1 MAEKISTF
9 ARRLR
14 EGLDM
19 RQMTQ
24 AMLAE
29 KSGISKSSISR
40 YLKGDWEGKQD
51 AVYALAHVLQVEE
64 SWLMGYDVP
73 AVPGT
78 KIPDNAIP
86 VGPGHQ
92 IPVLGSVRC
101 GQPMYAEGNIDGYVP
116 FLGNSGETYFA
127 LRAVGDSMNAAGIN
141 EGDLVIVRQQDSVD
155 PNTIAVVCVNGDEAT
170 LKRFRQEGN
179 TVFLMPQSTNP
190 EHQVQVYDITKTPI
204 HIIGRVMEIRKQL

>member
-1 MAEKISTF
+1 MSDF
-9 ARRLR
+9 ASVIKRLR
-14 EGLDM
+14 IERGITQEQLASMLKVSRSTIGMYETGSREPDFETCEAIADIFNVDM
-19 RQMTQ
+19 DYLLGR
-24 AMLAE
+24 
-29 KSGISKSSISR
+29 SIFER
-40 YLKGDWEGKQD
+40 KDP
-51 AVYALAHVLQVEE
+51 VLP
-64 SWLMGYDVP
+64 S
-73 AVPGT
+73 
-78 KIPDNAIP
+78 NAIP
-86 VGPGHQ
+86 VGPGQQ

-101 GQPMYAEGNIDGYVP
+101 GQPMYAEGNIEGYVP
-116 FLGNSGETYFA
+116 FIGNSGETYFA

>member
-1 MAEKISTF
+1 MADF
-9 ARRLR
+9 ASVIKRLR
-14 EGLDM
+14 IERGITQEQLASMLKVSRSTIGMYETGSREPDFETCEAIADIFNVDM
-19 RQMTQ
+19 DYLLGR
-24 AMLAE
+24 
-29 KSGISKSSISR
+29 SIFER
-40 YLKGDWEGKQD
+40 KDP
-51 AVYALAHVLQVEE
+51 VLP
-64 SWLMGYDVP
+64 S
-73 AVPGT
+73 
-78 KIPDNAIP
+78 NAIP
-86 VGPGHQ
+86 VGPGQQ

-116 FLGNSGETYFA
+116 YIGNSGETYFA

-190 EHQVQVYDITKTPI
+190 EHQVQVYDIAKTPI

>member
-1 MAEKISTF
+1 MADF
-9 ARRLR
+9 ASVIKRLR
-14 EGLDM
+14 IERGITQEQLASMLKVSRSTIGMYETGSREPDFETCEAIADIFNVDM
-19 RQMTQ
+19 DYLLGR
-24 AMLAE
+24 
-29 KSGISKSSISR
+29 SIFER
-40 YLKGDWEGKQD
+40 KDP
-51 AVYALAHVLQVEE
+51 VLP
-64 SWLMGYDVP
+64 S
-73 AVPGT
+73 
-78 KIPDNAIP
+78 NAIP
-86 VGPGHQ
+86 VGPGQQ

-116 FLGNSGETYFA
+116 YIGNSGETYFA

-190 EHQVQVYDITKTPI
+190 EHQVQVYDIAKMPI

>member
-1 MAEKISTF
+1 MADF
-9 ARRLR
+9 ASVIKRLR
-14 EGLDM
+14 IERGITQEQLASMLKVSRSTIGMYETGSREPDFETCEAIADIFNVDM
-19 RQMTQ
+19 DYLLGR
-24 AMLAE
+24 
-29 KSGISKSSISR
+29 SIFER
-40 YLKGDWEGKQD
+40 KDP
-51 AVYALAHVLQVEE
+51 VLP
-64 SWLMGYDVP
+64 S
-73 AVPGT
+73 
-78 KIPDNAIP
+78 NAIP
-86 VGPGHQ
+86 VGPGQQ

-116 FLGNSGETYFA
+116 YIGNSGETYFA

-179 TVFLMPQSTNP
+179 TVFLIPQSTNP
-190 EHQVQVYDITKTPI
+190 EHQVQVYDIAKTPI

>member
-1 MAEKISTF
+1 MADF
-9 ARRLR
+9 ASVIKRLR
-14 EGLDM
+14 IERGITQEQLASMLKVSRSTIGMYETGSREPDFETCEAIADIFNVDM
-19 RQMTQ
+19 DYLLGR
-24 AMLAE
+24 
-29 KSGISKSSISR
+29 SIFER
-40 YLKGDWEGKQD
+40 KDP
-51 AVYALAHVLQVEE
+51 VLP
-64 SWLMGYDVP
+64 S
-73 AVPGT
+73 
-78 KIPDNAIP
+78 NAIP
-86 VGPGHQ
+86 VGPSQQ

-101 GQPMYAEGNIDGYVP
+101 GQPMYAEGNIEGYVP
-116 FLGNSGETYFA
+116 FIGNSGETYFA

>member
-1 MAEKISTF
+1 MADF
-9 ARRLR
+9 ASVIKRLR
-14 EGLDM
+14 IERGITQEQLASMLKVSRSTIGMYETGSREPDFETCEAIADIFNVDM
-19 RQMTQ
+19 DYLLGR
-24 AMLAE
+24 
-29 KSGISKSSISR
+29 SIFER
-40 YLKGDWEGKQD
+40 KDP
-51 AVYALAHVLQVEE
+51 VLP
-64 SWLMGYDVP
+64 S
-73 AVPGT
+73 
-78 KIPDNAIP
+78 NAIP
-86 VGPGHQ
+86 VGPGQQ

-101 GQPMYAEGNIDGYVP
+101 GQPMYAEGNIDSYVP
-116 FLGNSGETYFA
+116 YIGNSGETYFA

-190 EHQVQVYDITKTPI
+190 EHQVQVYDIAKTPI

>member
-1 MAEKISTF
+1 MADF
-9 ARRLR
+9 ASVIKRLR
-14 EGLDM
+14 IERGITQEQLASMLKVSRSTIGMYETGSREPDFETCEAIADIFNVDM
-19 RQMTQ
+19 DYLLGR
-24 AMLAE
+24 
-29 KSGISKSSISR
+29 SIFER
-40 YLKGDWEGKQD
+40 KDP
-51 AVYALAHVLQVEE
+51 VLP
-64 SWLMGYDVP
+64 S
-73 AVPGT
+73 
-78 KIPDNAIP
+78 NAIP
-86 VGPGHQ
+86 VGPGQQ

-116 FLGNSGETYFA
+116 YIGNSGETYFA
-127 LRAVGDSMNAAGIN
+127 LRAVGDSMNSAGIN

-190 EHQVQVYDITKTPI
+190 EHQVQVYDIAKTPI

>member
-1 MAEKISTF
+1 MSIADNIKKLRLESGLSQAEFGKIAGVSDKAVSTWESGIKTPRMGAVEKIASHFGILKSTI
-9 ARRLR
+9 
-14 EGLDM
+14 LD
-19 RQMTQ
+19 
-24 AMLAE
+24 
-29 KSGISKSSISR
+29 
-40 YLKGDWEGKQD
+40 D
-51 AVYALAHVLQVEE
+51 
-64 SWLMGYDVP
+64 
-73 AVPGT
+73 
-78 KIPDNAIP
+78 IPFPSNAIP
-86 VGPGHQ
+86 VGPGQQ

-116 FLGNSGETYFA
+116 FIGNSGEAYFA

-190 EHQVQVYDITKTPI
+190 EHQVQVYDIAKTPV

>member
-1 MAEKISTF
+1 MADF
-9 ARRLR
+9 ASVIKRLR
-14 EGLDM
+14 IERGITQEQLASMLKVSRSTIGMYETGSREPDFETCEAIADIFNVDM
-19 RQMTQ
+19 DYLLGR
-24 AMLAE
+24 
-29 KSGISKSSISR
+29 SIFER
-40 YLKGDWEGKQD
+40 KDP
-51 AVYALAHVLQVEE
+51 VLP
-64 SWLMGYDVP
+64 S
-73 AVPGT
+73 
-78 KIPDNAIP
+78 NAIP
-86 VGPGHQ
+86 VGPGQQ

-101 GQPMYAEGNIDGYVP
+101 GQPMYAEGNIDGYVAYI
-116 FLGNSGETYFA
+116 GNSGETYFA

-190 EHQVQVYDITKTPI
+190 EHQVQVYDIAKTPI

>member
-1 MAEKISTF
+1 MADF
-9 ARRLR
+9 ASVIKRLR
-14 EGLDM
+14 IERGITQEQLASMLKVSRSTIGMYETGSREPDFETCEAIADIFNVDM
-19 RQMTQ
+19 DYLLGR
-24 AMLAE
+24 
-29 KSGISKSSISR
+29 SIFER
-40 YLKGDWEGKQD
+40 KDP
-51 AVYALAHVLQVEE
+51 VLP
-64 SWLMGYDVP
+64 S
-73 AVPGT
+73 
-78 KIPDNAIP
+78 NAIP
-86 VGPGHQ
+86 VGPGQQ

-101 GQPMYAEGNIDGYVP
+101 GQPMYAEGNIDSYVP
-116 FLGNSGETYFA
+116 YIGNSGETYFA

>member
-1 MAEKISTF
+1 MADF
-9 ARRLR
+9 ASVIKRLR
-14 EGLDM
+14 IERGITQEQLASMLKVSRSTIGMYETGSREPDFETCEAIADIFNVDM
-19 RQMTQ
+19 DYLLGR
-24 AMLAE
+24 
-29 KSGISKSSISR
+29 SIFER
-40 YLKGDWEGKQD
+40 KDP
-51 AVYALAHVLQVEE
+51 VLP
-64 SWLMGYDVP
+64 S
-73 AVPGT
+73 
-78 KIPDNAIP
+78 NAIP
-86 VGPGHQ
+86 IGPGQQ

-116 FLGNSGETYFA
+116 YIGNSGETYFA

>member
-1 MAEKISTF
+1 MADF
-9 ARRLR
+9 ASVIKRLR
-14 EGLDM
+14 IERGITQEQLASMLKVSRSTIGMYETGSREPDFETCEAIADIFNVDM
-19 RQMTQ
+19 DYLLGR
-24 AMLAE
+24 
-29 KSGISKSSISR
+29 SIFER
-40 YLKGDWEGKQD
+40 KDP
-51 AVYALAHVLQVEE
+51 VLP
-64 SWLMGYDVP
+64 S
-73 AVPGT
+73 
-78 KIPDNAIP
+78 NAIP
-86 VGPGHQ
+86 VGPGQQ

-101 GQPMYAEGNIDGYVP
+101 GQPMYAEGNIDSYVP
-116 FLGNSGETYFA
+116 YIGNSGEAYFA

>member
-1 MAEKISTF
+1 MADF
-9 ARRLR
+9 ASVIKRLR
-14 EGLDM
+14 IERGITQEQLASMLKVSRSTIGMYETGSREPDFETCEAIADIFNVDM
-19 RQMTQ
+19 DYLLGR
-24 AMLAE
+24 
-29 KSGISKSSISR
+29 SIFER
-40 YLKGDWEGKQD
+40 KDP
-51 AVYALAHVLQVEE
+51 VLP
-64 SWLMGYDVP
+64 S
-73 AVPGT
+73 
-78 KIPDNAIP
+78 NAIP
-86 VGPGHQ
+86 VGPGQQ

-116 FLGNSGETYFA
+116 YIGNSGETYFA

>member
-1 MAEKISTF
+1 MADF
-9 ARRLR
+9 ASVIKRLR
-14 EGLDM
+14 IERGITQEQLASMLKVSRSTIGMYETGSREPDFETCEAIADIFNVDM
-19 RQMTQ
+19 D
-24 AMLAE
+24 
-29 KSGISKSSISR
+29 
-40 YLKGDWEGKQD
+40 YLLGRSNLERKDP
-51 AVYALAHVLQVEE
+51 VLP
-64 SWLMGYDVP
+64 S
-73 AVPGT
+73 
-78 KIPDNAIP
+78 NAIP
-86 VGPGHQ
+86 VGPGQQ

-116 FLGNSGETYFA
+116 YIGNSGETYFA
-127 LRAVGDSMNAAGIN
+127 LRAIGDSMNAAGIN